1 MWIHC
6 LTEEAMSEPLLGT
19 DLITQ
24 VAIITSD
31 IEAKARAWAEL
42 LGVPVPEVR
51 ITGPQEETQAQYK
64 GQPTQA
70 RAKLAFFKLGP
81 QVSLELIEPIDRP
94 STWGDQLDQHG
105 DSLHHIAFRIKGMGE
120 KLALLDGLG
129 VPLVQK
135 GEYKGGRYAYV
146 DGIAKLGA
154 TLELLEN
161 D

>member
-1 MWIHC
+1 
-6 LTEEAMSEPLLGT
+6 MSDRDLGT
-19 DLITQ
+19 DIVTH
-24 VAIITSD
+24 VAIVTSD

-42 LGVPVPEVR
+42 LGVPAPEIR
-51 ITGPQEETQAQYK
+51 ETASAAETQIRYR
-64 GQPTQA
+64 GQPTPA
-70 RAKLAFFKLGP
+70 RAKLAFFRLG

-105 DSLHHIAFRIKGMGE
+105 DSLHHIAFRIKGMAE
-120 KLALLDGLG
+120 KLALLDDLG
-129 VPLVQK
+129 IPLVQK

-146 DGIAKLGA
+146 DGIEKLGA

>member
-1 MWIHC
+1 
-6 LTEEAMSEPLLGT
+6 MSEPLLGT
-19 DLITQ
+19 DLVTQ
-24 VAIITSD
+24 VAIVTSD

-42 LGVPVPEVR
+42 LGVPVPDIRE
-51 ITGPQEETQAQYK
+51 TGPESETQIRYQGK
-64 GQPTQA
+64 PTPA

-81 QVSLELIEPIDRP
+81 QVSLELIEPIGRP

-105 DSLHHIAFRIKGMGE
+105 DSLHHIAFRLQGMGE
-120 KLALLDGLG
+120 KLALLEGQG
-129 VPLVQK
+129 ISLVQK

-146 DGIAKLGA
+146 DGVEKLGA

>member
-1 MWIHC
+1 
-6 LTEEAMSEPLLGT
+6 LGT
-19 DLITQ
+19 DLVTQ
-24 VAIITSD
+24 VAIVTSD
-31 IEAKARAWAEL
+31 IEAKARAWAAL
-42 LGVPVPEVR
+42 LGVAVPEIR
-51 ITGPQEETQAQYK
+51 ITGPESETQIRYQ
-64 GQPTQA
+64 GQPTPA

-120 KLALLDGLG
+120 KLAALDEMDI
-129 VPLVQK
+129 PLVQK

-146 DGIAKLGA
+146 DGIKTLGA